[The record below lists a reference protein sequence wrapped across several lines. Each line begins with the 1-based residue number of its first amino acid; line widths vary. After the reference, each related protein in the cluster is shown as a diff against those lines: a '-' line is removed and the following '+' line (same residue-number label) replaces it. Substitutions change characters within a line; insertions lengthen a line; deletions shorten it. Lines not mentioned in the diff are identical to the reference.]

1 MKIADKQYIL
11 VEFLVGKN
19 KRIKLPCISL
29 VENSSIERG
38 LMFVKRM
45 SKNVGAFF
53 VFEKSDYHRA
63 WMKNVSIPLTI
74 AWVNEQG
81 IITEIV
87 DGKPWDETS
96 IGGNISSKYM
106 IETVQGF
113 FKINNII
120 KGTRIKVSKWIG
132 KR

>member
-1 MKIADKQYIL
+1 MLISNKQYIL

-53 VFEKSDYHRA
+53 VFEKSNYHKM
-63 WMKNVSIPLTI
+63 WMKNTYIPLDI
-74 AWVNEQG
+74 IFINELG
-81 IITEIV
+81 IVTEIV
-87 DGKPWDETS
+87 EGKPFDETS
-96 IGGNISSKYM
+96 IGGNIAAKYA
-106 IETVQGF
+106 IEVVKGF
-113 FKINNII
+113 VKNNNII
-120 KGTRIKVSKWIG
+120 KGTRIKVSKL
-132 KR
+132 

>member
-1 MKIADKQYIL
+1 MLISNKQYIL

-53 VFEKSDYHRA
+53 VFEKSNYHKM
-63 WMKNVSIPLTI
+63 WMKNTYIPLSI
-74 AWVNEQG
+74 AWVSEQG
-81 IITEIV
+81 LLTEII
-87 DGKPWDETS
+87 DGKSFDETL
-96 IGGNISSKYM
+96 IGGNISSRYA

-113 FKINNII
+113 FKMNNII
-120 KGTRIKVSKWIG
+120 KGTRIKVSKL
-132 KR
+132 